1 MSHTQ
6 FDPLEGERKEDI
18 LGQEEVQ
25 ESIRYGVSHD
35 ELDYKK
41 LFAFFF
47 IGIFIALV
55 LVIASIVLFRY
66 SAFQKSQEAAINAQ
80 FYELDELQASDRQI
94 LTTFDVID
102 ESVGTFRIPVDS
114 AITLILDDYN
124 Q

>member
-25 ESIRYGVSHD
+25 ESIRYGASHD
-35 ELDYKK
+35 ELNYKK

-47 IGIFIALV
+47 IGIFVALL

-66 SAFQKSQEAAINAQ
+66 AAFQKSQEAAINAQ
-80 FYELDELQASDRQI
+80 FYELDDLRAKDNQI
-94 LTTFDVID
+94 LTTFDVVD
-102 ESVGTFRIPVDS
+102 ENAGTFRVPVDS
-114 AITLILDDYN
+114 AFTLILDDYN